1 MRRPFIVME
10 ANPEKFPHANN
21 TGAKALSD
29 FLLSPKVQ
37 SFLAEFGQKT
47 TGRGPLF
54 HPIDTL
60 ASQST
65 Q

>member
-1 MRRPFIVME
+1 ME
-10 ANPEKFPHANN
+10 ANPQKFPHVNN
-21 TGAKALSD
+21 AGARALAD

-37 SFLAEFGQKT
+37 NFLAEFGQKT

-54 HPIDTL
+54 HPVQTF
-60 ASQST
+60 ASQSA